1 MRTAGI
7 VLAGGRSARMGRS
20 KATLEWHGSTLVRRA
35 VGIVARVADG
45 PLVVVHAG
53 DQELPELPPAVELT
67 HDAREGRG
75 PLEGLAAGLEAIGA
89 RAEAA
94 FVCGVDT
101 PLLHPALAARVVAA
115 LAHDEACEMALP
127 VAHGFPHPLC
137 AAYRTTVAGRLRE
150 LLAQDRL
157 ATRTLVDRCRTV
169 QLDEAALLADPV
181 VARHDPQLHSL
192 LNLNTPAEY
201 ESARAR
207 PAPEVGVVGRGTV
220 RAATL
225 AGAGEGEGAAT
236 VNGRAATDPHEP
248 LVAGDTVA
256 FATRQRYRP
265 SA

>member
-1 MRTAGI
+1 
-7 VLAGGRSARMGRS
+7 MGRS

-45 PLVVVHAG
+45 PLVVVRAQGH
-53 DQELPELPPAVELT
+53 ELPELPAAVELT
-67 HDAREGRG
+67 HDAREARG
-75 PLEGLAAGLEAIGA
+75 PLEGLAAGLGAVGA

-115 LAHDEACEMALP
+115 LARDEACEIALP
-127 VAHGFPHPLC
+127 VVDGLPHPLC
-137 AAYRTTVAGRLRE
+137 AAYRTTVAGQLGE
-150 LLAQDRL
+150 LLARDRL
-157 ATRTLVDRCRTV
+157 ATRALVERCRAL
-169 QLDEAALLADPV
+169 QLDAAALRADPA

-207 PAPEVGVVGRGTV
+207 PAPEVDVVGRGTV

-225 AGAGEGEGAAT
+225 ADAGEGAAT
-236 VNGRAATDPHEP
+236 VNGRATTDPHEP

-256 FATRQRYRP
+256 FAMRQRYRP
-265 SA
+265 SS